1 MIRRPPRSTR
11 TDTLFPYTTLFRS
24 KGQQP
29 LSAYLA
35 PVWAQC
41 WSLNPG
47 SDTLLRAYSRVRID
61 PQSRRNSDPD
71 AEGVIVTTTVRHLLS
86 AAEGWH
92 ADGADSHFVIGG
104 VDYVEDSEIGQ
115 RIVNACNTDGYGPAF
130 FRTVPGRDRKSVV

>member
-1 MIRRPPRSTR
+1 MRIS
-11 TDTLFPYTTLFRS
+11 D
-24 KGQQP
+24 
-29 LSAYLA
+29 
-35 PVWAQC
+35 
-41 WSLNPG
+41 WS
-47 SDTLLRAYSRVRID
+47 SDVCSSDL
-61 PQSRRNSDPD
+61 QSRRNSDPD

-130 FRTVPGRDRKSVV
+130 FRTVPGRAESLLWKRIYFSHRSEEHTSELQSLMRISYAVF